1 MSEVKVLHEWR
12 DTDQPKLKL
21 RLRDASPLQLD
32 GSLADDEERRW
43 TKMNH
48 RSAEWYGLRELA
60 RLAARVAALEAGLR
74 DAMQYFTDANS
85 KREAWGPM
93 VERWR
98 QLLEGKK

>member
-1 MSEVKVLHEWR
+1 MSEVKVLHEWVSKR
-12 DTDQPKLKL
+12 GIPVRVEEGLAGPCF
-21 RLRDASPLQLD
+21 ASYRKSLVD
-32 GSLADDEERRW
+32 GSQRW
-43 TKMNH
+43 VSYM
-48 RSAEWYGLRELA
+48 SGAEATEMA

-98 QLLEGKK
+98 QLLEGTK